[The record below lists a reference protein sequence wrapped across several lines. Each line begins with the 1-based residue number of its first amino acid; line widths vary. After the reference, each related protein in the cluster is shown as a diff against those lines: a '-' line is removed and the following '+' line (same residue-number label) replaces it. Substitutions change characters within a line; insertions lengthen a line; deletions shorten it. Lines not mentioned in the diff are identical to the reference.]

1 MKGISS
7 VQRLLPFGEVQ
18 SNIEISAD
26 LTIRSADLI
35 DVIFKWSDPHN
46 KIVFSDEPSNS
57 RQMGLWQQTCF
68 EVFIQPS
75 GAKKYFEINLTSKKA
90 WNVFSFDDYRMPQPP
105 REVQGAELVSFNMN
119 GTEIRASFKLPGA
132 DLKKINISFCSVVVL
147 KDAGVTYWSVKHADT
162 KPNFHHFGSFI
173 TERTTS

>member
-1 MKGISS
+1 
-7 VQRLLPFGEVQ
+7 VQQLLPFGEAQ

-26 LTIRSADLI
+26 LAIRSSDHIDLI
-35 DVIFKWSDPHN
+35 FQWNDPDK
-46 KIVFSDEPSNS
+46 KIVFSEEPANG
-57 RQMGLWQQTCF
+57 RHVGLWQQTCF

-75 GAKKYFEINLTSKKA
+75 GVKKYFEINLTPQKA

-105 REVQGAELVSFNMN
+105 RELPGAHLVSFN
-119 GTEIRASFKLPGA
+119 FKAGELKATFKVPEA
-132 DLKKINISFCSVVVL
+132 DLRKINVSFCSVVVL
-147 KDAGVTYWSVKHADT
+147 KDTGVTYWSVKHADT